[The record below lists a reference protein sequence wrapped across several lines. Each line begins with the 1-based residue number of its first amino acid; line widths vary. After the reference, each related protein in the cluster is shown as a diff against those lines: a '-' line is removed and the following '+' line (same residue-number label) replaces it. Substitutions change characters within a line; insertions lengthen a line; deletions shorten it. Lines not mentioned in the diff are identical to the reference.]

1 MRLEYLTAESEI
13 RGITYVLAV
22 PTQEGA
28 VAFIEYGIDVQIM
41 NPNENL
47 EMLYTGCVIEP
58 RVQDLVF
65 PLIEPKE
72 NHPYGWYRKFEKK
85 KRYRYSV

>member
-1 MRLEYLTAESEI
+1 MRLEYLTTELSI
-13 RGITYVLAV
+13 RELAYAVGV
-22 PTQEGA
+22 PTQEIA
-28 VAFIEYGIDVQIM
+28 QAFMEYGIDAQII

-47 EMLYTGCVIEP
+47 EMLDNRWAIEP
-58 RVQDLVF
+58 RVQDLVS

-85 KRYRYSV
+85 KR

>member
-1 MRLEYLTAESEI
+1 MRSKYLSAESEI
-13 RGITYVLAV
+13 SGIAYAIRV

-28 VAFIEYGIDVQIM
+28 VAFIECGIDVQIM

-47 EMLYTGCVIEP
+47 EMLDNRWVIEP
-58 RVQDLVF
+58 RAQDLVF

-85 KRYRYSV
+85 KR

>member
-1 MRLEYLTAESEI
+1 MRSKYLTSESEI
-13 RGITYVLAV
+13 RGIAYVVGV
-22 PTQEGA
+22 PTQGIA
-28 VAFIEYGIDVQIM
+28 QAFIGHGIDVQIM
-41 NPNENL
+41 NLNENL
-47 EMLYTGCVIEP
+47 EMLYDGYVIEP

-85 KRYRYSV
+85 KR

>member
-1 MRLEYLTAESEI
+1 MRSKYLTAESEI
-13 RGITYVLAV
+13 RGITYALGV
-22 PTQEGA
+22 PTQEIA
-28 VAFIEYGIDVQIM
+28 QAFIEYGIDVQIM

-47 EMLYTGCVIEP
+47 EMLDNRWVIEP

-85 KRYRYSV
+85 KR

>member
-1 MRLEYLTAESEI
+1 MRSKYLTTESEI
-13 RGITYVLAV
+13 RGIAYALGF

-28 VAFIEYGIDVQIM
+28 VAFIEYGIDAQIM
-41 NPNENL
+41 NPNKNL
-47 EMLYTGCVIEP
+47 EMLDTRGVIEP

-85 KRYRYSV
+85 KR

>member
-1 MRLEYLTAESEI
+1 MRSKYLTAESEI
-13 RGITYVLAV
+13 RGIAYTVGF
-22 PTQEGA
+22 PTQEIA
-28 VAFIEYGIDVQIM
+28 QAFIEYGIDVQIM

-58 RVQDLVF
+58 RVQDLIF

-85 KRYRYSV
+85 KR